1 MAHAGELRFAALRRA
16 TGGAAGNA
24 RLTALTAAALIV
36 LLAVEGVTIPWIRPL
51 LTVHV
56 FVGMLLLVPVALKL
70 ASTGYRF
77 AGYYLG
83 RREYVANGPPAPLMR
98 YLVAPVLVVS
108 TITLFASGIA
118 AAAMGHGGPVL
129 GLHKASFVVWAGA
142 FGLHV
147 LWYGVRALRFGLA
160 DRRDRLA
167 GAGLR
172 IAVVLAAVAVGVA
185 VALATL
191 PLAHGWQPW
200 AH

>member
-1 MAHAGELRFAALRRA
+1 
-16 TGGAAGNA
+16 
-24 RLTALTAAALIV
+24 
-36 LLAVEGVTIPWIRPL
+36 
-51 LTVHV
+51 
-56 FVGMLLLVPVALKL
+56 
-70 ASTGYRF
+70 
-77 AGYYLG
+77 
-83 RREYVANGPPAPLMR
+83 
-98 YLVAPVLVVS
+98 
-108 TITLFASGIA
+108 
-118 AAAMGHGGPVL
+118 MGHGGPVL

-147 LWYGVRALRFGLA
+147 LWYGVRALRFALA
-160 DRRDRLA
+160 DRRDPLA